1 MSNTIKQNSVV
12 VEKETK
18 VDEPKGG
25 ESMKDLENIK
35 VLDSDPH
42 PSFYEDDNGK
52 KFFIS
57 KGWYNDA
64 LVGSFDA
71 NLVDEYEGYDDLREK
86 IGIAK
91 LGNREDYNRTVLLKR
106 LRELGYQAIAV
117 SIYDDGTRCP
127 VIATRDDDYMSW
139 YDDGRDGILYTRKNV
154 DLEEYVKLYNMN
166 RSGLFVRILT
176 SDWKISRAVPWII
189 SGSWTDVNAD
199 LSPLDLVPLDSNT
212 DLSPYAIEELNRLG
226 IKIQKVYKELKW
238 DE

>member
-1 MSNTIKQNSVV
+1 MSNIIKQNSVV
-12 VEKETK
+12 VEEEIKI
-18 VDEPKGG
+18 DEPKGG
-25 ESMKDLENIK
+25 ENMKNLENAET
-35 VLDSDPH
+35 LDSNPC

-64 LVGSFDA
+64 LVRSFDA

-117 SIYDDGTRCP
+117 SIYDDGTGCP
-127 VIATRDDDYMSW
+127 GIAPRDDDYMPR

-166 RSGLFVRILT
+166 GSGLFVRILT

-189 SGSWTDVNAD
+189 SGGWTDVNAD

>member
-12 VEKETK
+12 VEEEIKI
-18 VDEPKGG
+18 DEPKGG
-25 ESMKDLENIK
+25 ENMKNLENAET
-35 VLDSDPH
+35 LDSNPC

-64 LVGSFDA
+64 LVKNFDA

-117 SIYDDGTRCP
+117 SIYDDGTGCP
-127 VIATRDDDYMSW
+127 GIAPRDDDYMPR

-166 RSGLFVRILT
+166 GSGLFVRILT

-189 SGSWTDVNAD
+189 SGGWTDVNAD

-238 DE
+238 GE